1 MTIGKRIRDLR
12 RNRGWSQEELGKRI
26 GAIRSHVSKW
36 ESGRIDPSATNL
48 VRLSRIFGVSVSY
61 LCEGIGVSRSSDG
74 RIESVND
81 FSETV
86 LELAAELNEA
96 DKKHPGMALGF
107 LLLLREGL
115 LDTPEDAQDLLSL
128 LEIYQRRAR
137 KE

>member
-1 MTIGKRIRDLR
+1 M
-12 RNRGWSQEELGKRI
+12 
-26 GAIRSHVSKW
+26 SKW

-48 VRLSRIFGVSVSY
+48 VRLSKIFGVSVSY
-61 LCEGIGVSRSSDG
+61 LCEGIGASRSSDG

-81 FSETV
+81 FSQTV
-86 LELAAELNEA
+86 LELAAELNKA

-128 LEIYQRRAR
+128 LEIYQRQAR